1 MTKQYGFNVGIYK
14 IIKDRYNVVKLS
26 LPMFTA

>member
-1 MTKQYGFNVGIYK
+1 MGMTKQYGFNVGIYK

-26 LPMFTA
+26 LSK